1 MPYTPLIIKKVCVQ
15 DGKTIFDL
23 HEPLEWTNGV
33 KKVTVPVEFQCD
45 LASVPRVPLAY
56 LVVGGMGEVAGT
68 VHDYLYR
75 EGAEITEGLV
85 TRTPTRKEADDVFL
99 TVLGEEGVSWFKR
112 KAMYYAVR
120 GFAGKN
126 WHKRKVSDPF
136 IKCEEFIL

>member
-15 DGKTIFDL
+15 DDKTIFEL

-75 EGAEITEGLV
+75 EGA
-85 TRTPTRKEADDVFL
+85 
-99 TVLGEEGVSWFKR
+99 
-112 KAMYYAVR
+112 
-120 GFAGKN
+120 
-126 WHKRKVSDPF
+126 
-136 IKCEEFIL
+136 

>member
-1 MPYTPLIIKKVCVQ
+1 MPYSNLIIKKVCVQ
-15 DGKTIFDL
+15 DDKTIFEL
-23 HEPLEWTNGV
+23 HEKLVWTNGV
-33 KKVTVPVEFQCD
+33 KTVVVPPLFQCD
-45 LASVPRVPLAY
+45 LASVPRIPLAY
-56 LVVGGMGEVAGT
+56 LIVGGMGEVAGT

-75 EGAEITEGLV
+75 EGATLIDGIV
-85 TRTPTRKEADDVFL
+85 TREPTRKEADDIFL
-99 TVLGEEGVSWFKR
+99 TVLGEEGVSYWKR

>member
-1 MPYTPLIIKKVCVQ
+1 MPYSNLIIKKVCVQ
-15 DGKTIFDL
+15 DDKTIFEL
-23 HEPLEWTNGV
+23 HEKLVWTNGV
-33 KKVTVPVEFQCD
+33 KTVVVPPLFQCD
-45 LASVPRVPLAY
+45 LASVPRIPLAY
-56 LVVGGMGEVAGT
+56 LMVGGMGEVAGT

-85 TRTPTRKEADDVFL
+85 TRTPTRKEADDIFL

-126 WHKRKVSDPF
+126 WHKRKVDEPF
-136 IKCEEFIL
+136 IKQEAFC

>member
-1 MPYTPLIIKKVCVQ
+1 
-15 DGKTIFDL
+15 
-23 HEPLEWTNGV
+23 
-33 KKVTVPVEFQCD
+33 
-45 LASVPRVPLAY
+45 VPLAY

-85 TRTPTRKEADDVFL
+85 TRTPTRKEADDIFL

-120 GFAGKN
+120 GFAGGN
-126 WHKRKVSDPF
+126 WHKRKVTDNF
-136 IKCEEFIL
+136 MEVENYEL